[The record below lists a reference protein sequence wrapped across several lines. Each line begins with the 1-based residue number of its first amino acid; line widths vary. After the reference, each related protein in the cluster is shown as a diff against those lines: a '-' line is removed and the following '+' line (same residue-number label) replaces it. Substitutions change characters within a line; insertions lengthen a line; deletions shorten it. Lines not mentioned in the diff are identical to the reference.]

1 MPDESFPKHRRLR
14 SKSDFAIAYSGNE
27 YSSDDVLV
35 IRGVLNDLGYARLG
49 ISVSK
54 KFGNAYVRNRWKRLI
69 REGFRRSYQRI
80 DYGMDIIVRPR
91 KGAEPEYA
99 AIKNSL
105 SNLPGKLY
113 RRLLKN
119 KNKSGQ

>member
-35 IRGVLNDLGYARLG
+35 IRGVLNELGYARLG

-54 KFGNAYVRNRWKRLI
+54 KFGNAFVRNRWKRLI
-69 REGFRRSYQRI
+69 REGFRRSYQQI

-91 KGAEPEYA
+91 KGAEPEFA

-113 RRLLKN
+113 RRLLKS